1 MKFIWIFLFLLMGM
15 VSVQSQDSTLQELK
29 EQGRIVLSREP
40 DSARLPVHAEFRTG
54 LDSLLR
60 ATKDSLLPLDSL
72 SNLSVLYAPDSSLRV
87 ITWMFPYDNGA
98 YQFFGF
104 LHYKSGNNNWNLV
117 ELKDKHK
124 SIKEP
129 QKKRL
134 SPGKWYGAL
143 YYDIIVHDSLITL
156 LGWNGYHR
164 QKKEKIIE
172 TLWFDEDSEPVFGKK
187 VFPEYRS
194 NYEENVSR
202 VIFQYANEAT
212 MALRYAE
219 VLHEVEEPRENRMIG
234 GVKRVKKRQNLI
246 VFNKLEPIQPMFE
259 GDFKYYVPLSEKL
272 LGFSYDKGQWI
283 LLEDVKILSEQ
294 APVVDEARPELNL
307 FPQDK

>member
-1 MKFIWIFLFLLMGM
+1 
-15 VSVQSQDSTLQELK
+15 
-29 EQGRIVLSREP
+29 
-40 DSARLPVHAEFRTG
+40 
-54 LDSLLR
+54 
-60 ATKDSLLPLDSL
+60 
-72 SNLSVLYAPDSSLRV
+72 
-87 ITWMFPYDNGA
+87 
-98 YQFFGF
+98 
-104 LHYKSGNNNWNLV
+104 
-117 ELKDKHK
+117 
-124 SIKEP
+124 
-129 QKKRL
+129 
-134 SPGKWYGAL
+134 
-143 YYDIIVHDSLITL
+143 
-156 LGWNGYHR
+156 
-164 QKKEKIIE
+164 
-172 TLWFDEDSEPVFGKK
+172 
-187 VFPEYRS
+187 
-194 NYEENVSR
+194 
-202 VIFQYANEAT
+202 

>member
-1 MKFIWIFLFLLMGM
+1 MRILVIFVISFAAC
-15 VSVQSQDSTLQELK
+15 VSLQAQDSTLQELK
-29 EQGRIVLSREP
+29 EQGRIILSREP
-40 DSARLPVHAEFRTG
+40 DSARLPVQAEFRTG

-60 ATKDSLLPLDSL
+60 ANQDSLLRLDSI

-98 YQFFGF
+98 YQFYGF
-104 LHYKSGNNNWNLV
+104 LHYKSGNNWWKLM
-117 ELKDKHK
+117 ELKDEHK

-143 YYDIIVHDSLITL
+143 YYDMIVHDSLITL

-164 QKKEKIIE
+164 QKKEKVIE
-172 TLWFDEDSEPVFGKK
+172 ILWFDENQQPVFGKQ

-194 NYEENVSR
+194 NYKENVSR
-202 VIFQYANEAT
+202 VIFQYANDAT

-219 VLHEVEEPRENRMIG
+219 VLREIEEPRQNRMMG
-234 GVKRVKKRQNLI
+234 GTRTRQIRQNLLI
-246 VFNKLEPIQPMFE
+246 FNKLEPIQPMFE
-259 GDFKYYVPLSEKL
+259 GDFKYYVPLSETL
-272 LGFSYDKGQWI
+272 LGFLFKDGKWVFQGP
-283 LLEDVKILSEQ
+283 VRVLSEQ
-294 APVVDEARPELNL
+294 APQVGEQRPEMNL
-307 FPQDK
+307 FSDD